1 MTTPT
6 SIGAAAAPD
15 RREQV
20 ALAPAVRRGP
30 LDALRGLSSLH
41 SLRTR
46 LVLGVLAIDLIAA
59 ALTGAVIIL
68 KARTATK
75 LEIAS
80 SMQLSELVVADSIRL
95 LQDAPAP
102 LVLKSIELH
111 FQSIRH
117 VAIEVTDLA
126 GRPVESSINPNVR
139 ARQDSLTPDAPA
151 WFSFLIAPPVETKN
165 FPVIVRGH
173 SIGVVSIRSEPSDE
187 VGEAWSSAYAL
198 MVTTFCL
205 NIIVLGALFLFFARV
220 LAPLPRLVAGLKDL
234 EAKNYAVRLS
244 RPSLIE
250 LATITDHFNKAA
262 EALSAAH
269 EANRRLTRKLLT
281 AQDDERR
288 RTALELHD
296 EAGACLFA
304 LEANATSILKMAKRL
319 PDGARI
325 SERAQDVVA
334 LVGTVQG
341 INRRVLDRLR
351 PMALGQIPL
360 RDCLIELLLGLDGV
374 DGAPMIDHSI
384 GDLRPSYGPLVDL
397 TIYRCVQEGLL
408 NAIRHAHAKQIAI
421 ELDERREAGR
431 SSIAIVIRDDGIG
444 LQRPLRA
451 GVGLSGMR
459 ERVEALSGLFEIK
472 ASPKGVVL
480 AIALPLDRVEAQGE
494 APADSASSD

>member
-6 SIGAAAAPD
+6 SIGADAAPD
-15 RREQV
+15 RHECV
-20 ALAPAVRRGP
+20 AAASAVAGGRF
-30 LDALRGLSSLH
+30 DALQRLFSLR

-46 LVLGVLAIDLIAA
+46 LVLGVLAIDLAAA
-59 ALTGAVIIL
+59 ALTGGVIIL

-80 SMQLSELVVADSIRL
+80 SMQLAEQVVADSIRL

-102 LVLKSIELH
+102 LLLKSIDLH

-117 VAIEVTDLA
+117 VAIEVADAA
-126 GRPVESSINPNVR
+126 GRPVLSALNPDAR
-139 ARQDSLTPDAPA
+139 ARQDAPIA
-151 WFSFLIAPPVETKN
+151 PTWFSFLIAPPVEIKN
-165 FPVIVRGH
+165 FPVVIRDQ
-173 SIGVVSIRSEPSDE
+173 SIGVVTIRSEPRDE
-187 VGEAWSSAYAL
+187 IGEAWNYAYAL
-198 MVTTFCL
+198 IVTTFCL
-205 NIIVLGALFLFFARV
+205 NILVLGALFVFFGRV

-234 EAKNYAVRLS
+234 ETKNYAVRLP

-262 EALSAAH
+262 QALSAAH
-269 EANRRLTRKLLT
+269 DANRNLTRKLLT

-304 LEANATSILKMAKRL
+304 LEVNATSILNMTKRL

-334 LVGTVQG
+334 LVETVQG

-360 RDCLIELLLGLDGV
+360 KQCLTKLLVDLDGG
-374 DGAPMIDHSI
+374 DGGPMIDHKI
-384 GDLRPSYGPLVDL
+384 GDLRPSYGPLADL
-397 TIYRCVQEGLL
+397 TIFRCVQEGLL
-408 NAIRHAHAKQIAI
+408 NAIRHAHANRIAI
-421 ELDERREAGR
+421 ALDERREEGR
-431 SSIAIVIRDDGIG
+431 SFVAITIRDDGIG
-444 LQRPLRA
+444 LRQPLRA

-459 ERVEALSGLFEIK
+459 ERVEALSGSFEIK
-472 ASPKGVVL
+472 TAPRGVIL
-480 AIALPLDRVEAQGE
+480 AIALPLDRTEAEGQ
-494 APADSASSD
+494 APDSPTFD

>member
-1 MTTPT
+1 MTTPA
-6 SIGAAAAPD
+6 SIGAETAPD
-15 RREQV
+15 RRER
-20 ALAPAVRRGP
+20 AAAAPAVAGGRFE
-30 LDALRGLSSLH
+30 ALRQFFSLR

-46 LVLGVLAIDLIAA
+46 LVLGVLAIDLAAA
-59 ALTGAVIIL
+59 ALTGAVIVL

-80 SMQLSELVVADSIRL
+80 SMQLAEQVVSDSIRL

-102 LVLKSIELH
+102 LLLKSIDLH

-117 VAIEVTDLA
+117 VKIEVADAA
-126 GRPVESSINPNVR
+126 GRPVLSALNPDAR
-139 ARQDSLTPDAPA
+139 ARQDAPDAPA
-151 WFSFLIAPPVETKN
+151 WFSFLIAPPIEVQN
-165 FPVIVRGH
+165 FPVVIRGE
-173 SIGVVSIRSEPSDE
+173 SIGVVTIRSEPSDE
-187 VGEAWSSAYAL
+187 IGEAWNYAYAL
-198 MVTTFCL
+198 IVTTFCL
-205 NIIVLGALFLFFARV
+205 NIIVLGALFLFFGRV

-234 EAKNYAVRLS
+234 EIKNYAVRLL
-244 RPSLIE
+244 RPSLVE

-269 EANRRLTRKLLT
+269 DANRSLTRKLLT

-304 LEANATSILKMAKRL
+304 LEVNATSILNMARRL
-319 PDGARI
+319 PDGAHI

-334 LVGTVQG
+334 LVETVQG

-360 RDCLIELLLGLDGV
+360 KQCLVKLLVDLDG
-374 DGAPMIDHSI
+374 GEGGPAIDHAI

-408 NAIRHAHAKQIAI
+408 NAIRHAHANRITIALN
-421 ELDERREAGR
+421 ERDEPGL
-431 SSIAIVIRDDGIG
+431 SSIAISIRDDGIG
-444 LQRPLRA
+444 LRQPLRA

-459 ERVEALSGLFEIK
+459 ERVEALSGSFEIK
-472 ASPKGVVL
+472 AAPGGVVL
-480 AIALPLDRVEAQGE
+480 AIALPLDRAEAQGE
-494 APADSASSD
+494 APDSPTFS